1 MLFWVIW
8 AGLAM
13 ATKINGSNLW
23 DSLMFIR
30 MWKIKFTPLFFLT
43 YCKDITNLLHWV
55 LAACLAR
62 TSKSDTS
69 CLYKTLTF
77 IMMQKIIFIPN
88 LFLELL
94 PRTATLLFWVLRTC
108 LVTPT
113 KRIKRTFIGFRK
125 NKWQNFPKNTKYPI
139 FGPFLPKFGQKW
151 IFHKNRAPSLFSMS
165 PTSCKKSEKINKPIL
180 RKTLN

>member
-1 MLFWVIW
+1 
-8 AGLAM
+8 
-13 ATKINGSNLW
+13 
-23 DSLMFIR
+23 MFIR

-94 PRTATLLFWVLRTC
+94 QRTATFLFWVLRTC

-113 KRIKRTFIGFRK
+113 KRIKRTFIQIFQKIQNTLFLGPFCLNLGKNEFSTKIGLHHFLASVPSFMQKIRK
-125 NKWQNFPKNTKYPI
+125 N
-139 FGPFLPKFGQKW
+139 
-151 IFHKNRAPSLFSMS
+151 
-165 PTSCKKSEKINKPIL
+165 
-180 RKTLN
+180 